1 MKRRCITRFPP
12 RLERAFVDASTVLCS
27 PLRRTVQTALVA
39 LQGQGATLELR
50 SCLREVRGR
59 GRDNAAAALGD
70 AVAAR
75 ARAGLGADAPAAA
88 HVAVDAGDAAQ
99 PWWSPGAEAA
109 SSVARR
115 VDDAL
120 AAVAA
125 DAGSPILVTH
135 SNFLRRLFQLELD
148 GGGDFA
154 SRKLANCG
162 VVAFRVDAAA
172 PRGRRVSDATLL
184 FGSALAGDD
193 ASARRAAV
201 LADVRDQASV
211 KGLS

>member
-1 MKRRCITRFPP
+1 M
-12 RLERAFVDASTVLCS
+12 
-27 PLRRTVQTALVA
+27 
-39 LQGQGATLELR
+39 
-50 SCLREVRGR
+50 
-59 GRDNAAAALGD
+59 
-70 AVAAR
+70 
-75 ARAGLGADAPAAA
+75 
-88 HVAVDAGDAAQ
+88 
-99 PWWSPGAEAA
+99 
-109 SSVARR
+109 
-115 VDDAL
+115 

-148 GGGDFA
+148 GGGAFA